1 MIFIIQGRYTRE
13 ALQGMVARPEDRSK
27 AARKLIEAAGGKFIG
42 SYFTLGDYDFAVLC
56 EFASLEQM
64 TPAVIAAA
72 AGGSLTDMKTTVGM
86 SWDDA
91 KAAFAASEKLAEGFR
106 SAGVRK

>member
-1 MIFIIQGRYTRE
+1 
-13 ALQGMVARPEDRSK
+13 MVARPEDRSK
-27 AARKLIEAAGGKFIG
+27 AARKLIEEAGGKFIA
-42 SYFTLGDYDFAVLC
+42 SYFTFGDYDFAVIC
-56 EFASLEQM
+56 EFDSPQKM

-86 SWDDA
+86 TWDDA

-106 SAGVRK
+106 SAGTGK